1 MAFVKIYCKR
11 VRLLKYTRPD
21 FYDKFHCIAGKCTDT
36 CCKGWDI
43 DIDEQTL
50 SLYHSDS
57 TDFGRKLTSCIA
69 SEDKTYSFKTSE
81 DGRCPF
87 LNSGNLCEIII
98 NKGED
103 YLCDICREH
112 PRFHNWLP
120 SVREDGLGICCEE
133 VCRILLTDSNP
144 IEFVHGEDCENSD
157 SEFDRDDCT
166 YCDFLLNER
175 DKVFG
180 IIRDCD
186 KPFDE
191 REKILLE
198 SVGSSTD
205 LNAVKCEFLDFMSTL
220 EPIDGTWI
228 PLIERLKAF
237 GSQDLQIDVREC
249 MSDTERTNLLIYF
262 IYRYYI
268 NAIYDGDVAAR
279 VNFSV
284 FSLWFIELCCL
295 EEYGR
300 KGTLP
305 LQSRINIVK
314 NYSKQV
320 EYCEENVERLTE
332 MSSDLLACE

>member
-1 MAFVKIYCKR
+1 M
-11 VRLLKYTRPD
+11 KYMRPV
-21 FYDKFHCIAGKCTDT
+21 FYEKFHCIAGKCSDT

-50 SLYHSDS
+50 SMYRSDN
-57 TDFGRKLTSCIA
+57 TDFGRKIMECITSD
-69 SEDKTYSFKTSE
+69 DKTHSFRTDE
-81 DGRCPF
+81 NGRCPF
-87 LNSGNLCEIII
+87 LNSSNLCEIII
-98 NKGED
+98 NKGEE

-120 SVREDGLGICCEE
+120 NGREDGLGLCCEE
-133 VCRILLTDSNP
+133 VCRLLLTDSQP
-144 IEFVHGEDCENSD
+144 IEFVCGEDTELIGT
-157 SEFDRDDCT
+157 EFDGGNSA

-175 DKVFG
+175 STAFG
-180 IIRDCD
+180 IIRDCG

-191 REKILLE
+191 RERILLK
-198 SVGSSTD
+198 SVGLNAD
-205 LNAVKCEFLDFMSTL
+205 FNAVKYEFLAFMKTL
-220 EPIDGTWI
+220 EPIDDTWI
-228 PLIERLKAF
+228 PLIERLNRLCDK
-237 GSQDLQIDVREC
+237 DLQIDLRDC
-249 MSDTERTNLLIYF
+249 ISDTERTNLLLYF

-268 NAIYDGDVAAR
+268 HAIYDGDVAAR
-279 VNFSV
+279 VGFSV
-284 FSLWFIELCCL
+284 LSLWFIELCCL

-332 MSSDLLACE
+332 MSSDLLAFE